1 MFGAGSG
8 DPLQREPG
16 GVLTMFPLVA
26 SPSSPPNVM
35 TGDMQAQYRK
45 RTDAT
50 HCRLTAS
57 FTSLHRNGTFLL
69 TSFTRPPKILQEVP
83 VSSPPKH
90 VRRSPERRS
99 PARPLELWPR
109 VMLRLLHRL
118 RVVGGAVRLC
128 RDLPLLLRKRTGVCF
143 QHRCAG
149 RVQVRPGSPETGR
162 SWGVRCGCWGPTP
175 LEAARSPDPET
186 RRSRTGG
193 RSGPWPCTPRH
204 GRSGTQEKG
213 VKRRQQGVRRR
224 GGAPQVQSEPSIGSS
239 LFSPHPSSAW
249 RWTARSRGT
258 ADLSQT
264 GPAAGKETWTRR
276 RSVSTCWGAELKG
289 GAPRSPGGHGDL
301 GEAGQQQ
308 GGGQADEGDD
318 GMLQEVHLPHQDVGG
333 FGPRRD
339 LLHEVH
345 VHLED
350 EQTSLR
356 TSQSHQ
362 QNPQL

>member
-213 VKRRQQGVRRR
+213 VKRRQQGGQTAGRSAAGPVRTIYRLLPVLTSSVISVAMDR
-224 GGAPQVQSEPSIGSS
+224 PISWYCGPFPNGPSSRKRNLDQKTERQHLLGGGA
-239 LFSPHPSSAW
+239 
-249 RWTARSRGT
+249 
-258 ADLSQT
+258 
-264 GPAAGKETWTRR
+264 
-276 RSVSTCWGAELKG
+276 
-289 GAPRSPGGHGDL
+289 
-301 GEAGQQQ
+301 
-308 GGGQADEGDD
+308 
-318 GMLQEVHLPHQDVGG
+318 
-333 FGPRRD
+333 
-339 LLHEVH
+339 
-345 VHLED
+345 
-350 EQTSLR
+350 
-356 TSQSHQ
+356 
-362 QNPQL
+362 